1 METGRNGATCLECEP
16 KERKRDSRAGTA
28 CKVRY
33 ERVRARRKASR
44 FVSASH
50 PYTGSW
56 RDESTFESASPGWS
70 RKAVLAD
77 ETRTSEVGIAVSIKA
92 PPAREARGVGSQP
105 GLRTSRAHPPKLAPA
120 NSYANDS
127 VWIQAART
135 ALGLERPPPSPWCT
149 TPSVPATNGEDGFV
163 RSFSSANAPDE
174 LPRIGA

>member
-1 METGRNGATCLECEP
+1 VRHASSANQKNANETAAQIPHE
-16 KERKRDSRAGTA
+16 SA
-28 CKVRY
+28 
-33 ERVRARRKASR
+33 VRACSSTTEGVPVR
-44 FVSASH
+44 FSKSSF
-50 PYTGSW
+50 TGSW

-105 GLRTSRAHPPKLAPA
+105 GLRTSRARPPKLAPA